1 MTIWVD
7 ADGCP
12 ARIRRIIEDGA
23 VRTGFPAVFVADR
36 ALPIYEKAGKMVT
49 VEGGADAADNYI
61 LANVSSGDLVITR
74 DIPLADGVVSKGCTA
89 LDDRGNFLTVENVR
103 ERLSIRNFLRDLRE
117 SGVSPKGTG
126 PMTGKQISAFAA
138 SFDSFLTSRLK

>member
-7 ADGCP
+7 ADSCP

-36 ALPIYEKAGKMVT
+36 VLPIYEKAGRMVT

-61 LANVSSGDLVITR
+61 LANVSPGDLVITR
-74 DIPLADGVVSKGCTA
+74 DIPLADGAVSKGCTV
-89 LDDRGNFLTVENVR
+89 LDDRGSFLTAENVR
-103 ERLSIRNFLRDLRE
+103 ERLSIRNFLQDLRK
-117 SGVSPKGTG
+117 SGISPKGTG
-126 PMTGKQISAFAA
+126 PMTGKQIAAFAA